1 MEEEVQEVSEEI
13 VEDMWCAVAA
23 ARCGWRGWTSAI
35 ERARHYMRAVN
46 SHATSA
52 AVLNVAVEDYCTRF
66 ELADLQEK
74 ARLVPQLRAQAQAAM
89 DGVDAALATTT
100 VATPKTQQGM
110 TNAGKRKRADV
121 LAGTN
126 KQHLSDTEGT
136 KGGQQDELP
145 PPLPSP
151 HQQQGQKKR
160 ELVAERKKKRKK
172 KKKKIVSEVMMGDPV
187 ALQQQASLQRSFATV
202 GSGGEPTANSGAGAD
217 SERATSFQST
227 WSDLV
232 KQCAIAAGWNP
243 NNLKC
248 YTGRASLRRQLECL
262 GEEAAKEMLQIAQN
276 LELTPE
282 DRTRAAEISTV
293 ARDKMPSNDLGGRAA
308 FSAIRSVFGPN
319 SSGGDWQAATKKVK
333 AAGKTS
339 RHRGVSYAKQSR
351 KWRAE
356 IGVDRKKRHLGVFAD
371 EDAAAAAYVAAC
383 HEIGRDPAP
392 PAVAEVALHR
402 RPRSGASSGNL
413 SPTRRTRTDDTSDN
427 ETEAGDD
434 DTAVVRHANDALI
447 ANGQVAAG
455 LDGSDSDEEVNL
467 RRPLDDEAGAD
478 GGSGDDDEDD
488 SDADENGNLAG
499 LINDDSAD
507 SSKSDEDDLDALERR
522 AEEEEEDCQ
531 RGHDGQVAT
540 ERDDFFVQWLKCFL
554 DSVEDDDH
562 DQGEGATHH
571 RKHQLIFRGFKR
583 HG

>member
-35 ERARHYMRAVN
+35 ERARHYMRADN

-74 ARLVPQLRAQAQAAM
+74 ARLVPQLRAQAQATM

-110 TNAGKRKRADV
+110 TNAGKRKRSDV

-151 HQQQGQKKR
+151 HQQQGQKR
-160 ELVAERKKKRKK
+160 ELVAERKKKKRKK
-172 KKKKIVSEVMMGDPV
+172 KIIVSEVMSPP
-187 ALQQQASLQRSFATV
+187 QQQPPPPLSPATEEAPSPTILPPT
-202 GSGGEPTANSGAGAD
+202 GSIG
-217 SERATSFQST
+217 ST
-227 WSDLV
+227 
-232 KQCAIAAGWNP
+232 
-243 NNLKC
+243 
-248 YTGRASLRRQLECL
+248 SLRL
-262 GEEAAKEMLQIAQN
+262 
-276 LELTPE
+276 
-282 DRTRAAEISTV
+282 
-293 ARDKMPSNDLGGRAA
+293 
-308 FSAIRSVFGPN
+308 
-319 SSGGDWQAATKKVK
+319 SS
-333 AAGKTS
+333 S
-339 RHRGVSYAKQSR
+339 
-351 KWRAE
+351 
-356 IGVDRKKRHLGVFAD
+356 I
-371 EDAAAAAYVAAC
+371 
-383 HEIGRDPAP
+383 
-392 PAVAEVALHR
+392 
-402 RPRSGASSGNL
+402 
-413 SPTRRTRTDDTSDN
+413 
-427 ETEAGDD
+427 
-434 DTAVVRHANDALI
+434 
-447 ANGQVAAG
+447 
-455 LDGSDSDEEVNL
+455 DG
-467 RRPLDDEAGAD
+467 
-478 GGSGDDDEDD
+478 
-488 SDADENGNLAG
+488 
-499 LINDDSAD
+499 
-507 SSKSDEDDLDALERR
+507 
-522 AEEEEEDCQ
+522 
-531 RGHDGQVAT
+531 DGQVAT